1 MNPKSKHISK
11 LKGTAKSNLPDND
24 PNMQQLQ
31 NLLHRCIET
40 GAAFVTY
47 HLPEKHDI
55 HISLFKPD
63 GIKRLKKPEMMN
75 TSKGFVFHPFEET
88 ESQPALFLVPLVSFT
103 NTNIPADVA
112 STHQV
117 TQSHPVS
124 ARNQRPE
131 QEIKSIHQS
140 GVKEILRQI
149 ETGDLEKA
157 VLSREKFVPGYS
169 IEQGPELF
177 LGLTQTYPNA
187 FVYFLHLPGMMSW
200 MGASPEILLEKKDN
214 HYHTISLAGT
224 ATGNSVSDVTW
235 SNKEV
240 HEQKLVS
247 DFIEKT
253 LSTFQIENLKK
264 TGPETVQA
272 GNLFHLRSDYEFE
285 DLKGTVDFG
294 RLAAMLHPTPAVCG
308 LPRDMAK
315 ATISKVEKHDRAYY
329 SGFLGPVDPQGK
341 SHLFVNLRCL
351 QFVEGGLL
359 LYAGG
364 GITKGSVA
372 DKEWDET
379 TNKVNTLLSVI
390 EKISKFA

>member
-1 MNPKSKHISK
+1 MTTGK
-11 LKGTAKSNLPDND
+11 LHGKDLRLTK
-24 PNMQQLQ
+24 LQ
-31 NLLHRCIET
+31 NYLLRCIDT
-40 GAAFVTY
+40 GVAFVAY
-47 HLPEKHDI
+47 RLPEQHHI
-55 HISLFKPD
+55 HISLIKPD
-63 GIKRLKKPEMMN
+63 GIKRLENPEMMN
-75 TSKGFVFHPFEET
+75 TSKGFVFHPFEE
-88 ESQPALFLVPLVSFT
+88 SVACPALFLEPSLSFT
-103 NTNIPADVA
+103 QENIPHDH
-112 STHQV
+112 SLTHPE
-117 TQSHPVS
+117 TLGPGVS

-187 FVYFLHLPGMMSW
+187 FVYFLYLPGTMSW
-200 MGASPEILLEKKDN
+200 MGASPEILLEKKGN

-224 ATGNSVSDVTW
+224 AIGNSISDIAW
-235 SNKEV
+235 SKKEI

-247 DFIEKT
+247 NFIEET
-253 LSTFQIENLKK
+253 LSTFQIENLNK
-264 TGPETVQA
+264 TGPKTVQA

-285 DLKGTVDFG
+285 DCQQKVDFG

-308 LPRDMAK
+308 LPRDVAK

-329 SGFLGPVDPQGK
+329 SGFLGPVDPQGE
-341 SHLFVNLRCL
+341 SNLFVNLRCL

-372 DKEWDET
+372 GKEWDET
-379 TNKVNTLLSVI
+379 TNKANTLLSVI